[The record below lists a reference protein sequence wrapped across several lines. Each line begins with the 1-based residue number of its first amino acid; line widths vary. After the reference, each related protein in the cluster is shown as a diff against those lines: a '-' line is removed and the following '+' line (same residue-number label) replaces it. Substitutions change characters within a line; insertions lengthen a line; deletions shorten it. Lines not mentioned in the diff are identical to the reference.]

1 MLTLKKYMEVSGEEP
16 TGAIAVR
23 DRLQKER
30 QRLID
35 EIRNH
40 RTSTGDIDNL
50 QKVLNDIF
58 YGGNDVGLGEDLK
71 KQWEENIKKRFEET
85 AHKKLTEGFHIS
97 DLDYYVTDKS
107 LENQDFKN
115 LLEDAQEK
123 GKAIAEGTER
133 KNIALGTIG
142 KEIKVIRDVLNS
154 LSQETKNSKSK
165 DIEQIMNYTRKIENL
180 LAQAEINIENYE
192 RNFTKED
199 PTTERE
205 MRRLLSQFTGFK
217 NNKKIFSMAM
227 TLEQIYLALTT
238 AHGRARI
245 TPNDY
250 GMIFE
255 IAMEELM
262 KILAINREKI
272 SNELISSLLRG
283 GLAYERTGQNPVQR
297 GGFDLKM
304 KVDTGKF
311 KTKTVEKIKTIK
323 DPITG
328 KEVEKKIEVPVFDFD
343 FGDGQ
348 GARIE
353 YHENNSILDKQ
364 GKMDFFFSYLDE
376 NNNNIISRQSLKS
389 WGTEKDRGFGKT
401 SLLDALSRSLNN
413 RSILED
419 YSMTLQHPQFK
430 KSTKKESQIEE
441 STEKEYPEFQ
451 ANLKAAHDLAK
462 FAVIIDIVMGY
473 SQTTGYANVGI
484 INVRGQGI
492 KIIDF
497 NDEILKIGNNLTS
510 KIFELRGYNEENLQ
524 AVAQNLR
531 RLTQNRLHSN
541 RTSNYYKL
549 LWNYFKSVQMAV
561 NYKASQ
567 SSAI

>member
-1 MLTLKKYMEVSGEEP
+1 MLTLKQYMEVSGNKP
-16 TGAIAVR
+16 VGAIAIR
-23 DRLQKER
+23 DRLKRDR
-30 QRLID
+30 QHLLDKIK
-35 EIRNH
+35 NH

-50 QKVLNDIF
+50 QKILNDIF
-58 YGGNDVGLGEDLK
+58 YGENNTGLSEDLK
-71 KQWEENIKKRFEET
+71 REWEVNIKRRFEET
-85 AHKKLTEGFHIS
+85 ANKKLTEGFRIS
-97 DLDYYVTDKS
+97 DLDYYVTDES
-107 LENQDFKN
+107 LENQDFKS
-115 LLEDAQEK
+115 LLEEAQEK
-123 GKAIAEGTER
+123 GKAITEENER

-142 KEIKVIRDVLNS
+142 REIKVVRDILNS

-165 DIEQIMNYTRKIENL
+165 DIEQIINYTRKIENL
-180 LAQAEINIENYE
+180 LVQAEINIDNYQK
-192 RNFTKED
+192 NYAKGD
-199 PTTERE
+199 PTTEIE

-255 IAMEELM
+255 IAIEELM

-272 SNELISSLLRG
+272 SNELISSLFKG
-283 GLAYERTGQNPVQR
+283 DFIYERTAQNNVQR
-297 GGFDLKM
+297 GGVSLEL

-311 KTKTVEKIKTIK
+311 ITKMTEKVKTTK

-328 KEVEKKIEVPVFDFD
+328 KEVQKKIEVPTFDFD

-348 GARIE
+348 GAKIE

-364 GKMDFFFSYLDE
+364 GKMDFLLSYVDE
-376 NNNNIISRQSLKS
+376 NNNSIISRQSLKS

-401 SLLDALSRSLNN
+401 SLLDALIRSFGN

-419 YSMTLQHPQFK
+419 YSMTLQHPQIQ
-430 KSTKKESQIEE
+430 KSTG
-441 STEKEYPEFQ
+441 KEYPNFQ
-451 ANLKAAHDLAK
+451 ENLKAAHDLAK

-492 KIIDF
+492 KVIDF
-497 NDEILKIGNNLTS
+497 NDEILKIGKNLTS
-510 KIFELRGYNEENLQ
+510 KVFELRGYNEENLQ

-531 RLTQNRLHSN
+531 RLTQNRLHSG
-541 RTSNYYKL
+541 RTSNYYGL
-549 LWNYFKSVQMAV
+549 LWNYFKNVQMAV

>member
-71 KQWEENIKKRFEET
+71 GQWEANIKKRFEET

-97 DLDYYVTDKS
+97 DLDYYVTDES

-165 DIEQIMNYTRKIENL
+165 NIEQIMNYTRKIENL

-262 KILAINREKI
+262 KIFAINREKI

-283 GLAYERTGQNPVQR
+283 GLAYGRAGQDIVQR

-311 KTKTVEKIKTIK
+311 TFSMAEKIKTTK

-328 KEVEKKIEVPVFDFD
+328 KEVQKKIEVPVFDFD

-348 GARIE
+348 RAKIE

-364 GKMDFFFSYLDE
+364 GKMDFSFSYLDE
-376 NNNNIISRQSLKS
+376 NNNCIISRQSLKS
-389 WGTEKDRGFGKT
+389 WGSEKDRGFGQT
-401 SLLDALSRSLNN
+401 SLLDALIRSFGN

-419 YSMTLQHPQFK
+419 YSMTLQHPQIK
-430 KSTKKESQIEE
+430 KSTG
-441 STEKEYPEFQ
+441 KEYPEFQ

-497 NDEILKIGNNLTS
+497 NDEILKIGKNLTS
-510 KIFELRGYNEENLQ
+510 KVFELKGYNEENLQ

-531 RLTQNRLHSN
+531 RLTQNRLHSG
-541 RTSNYYKL
+541 RTSNYYGL
-549 LWNYFKSVQMAV
+549 LWNYFKNVQMAV